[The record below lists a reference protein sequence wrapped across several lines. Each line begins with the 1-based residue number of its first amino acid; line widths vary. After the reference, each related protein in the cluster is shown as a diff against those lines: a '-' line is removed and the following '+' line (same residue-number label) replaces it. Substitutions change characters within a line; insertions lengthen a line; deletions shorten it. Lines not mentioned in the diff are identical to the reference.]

1 MPETTEIAKE
11 TISSSSAMSDTIL
24 PPSGRLGGA
33 SKIEQIRSDEV
44 QEIISAVPSWMIRWG
59 ITLIFGLIVMLIALS
74 WFIKYPDIIFGNATL
89 TTLEPPVKL
98 VVKSSGKLTNILL
111 ADGSTVEKNQVV
123 AEMENPVTQDGIEF
137 LKNYVLEVRDYLTS
151 NKDELPLVN
160 ENHVFGAMQTTFNDL
175 QKNLKDL
182 QELKENTFSIQKI
195 NSLKNKIVQYK
206 KLIAISSKQLSL
218 LKDELNNAEEK
229 YKADQ
234 QLYEK
239 GYTAKM
245 EFYKE
250 ETLLR
255 QKQMDLE
262 NLNKVETEQQITLI
276 NLQQELN
283 DAEFQYQENERT
295 LTNNIQ
301 ANILE
306 IENGIEDWQQN
317 YSFIAP
323 VSGKLV
329 WLEKVHQNQFIES
342 GKSLFA
348 ITTNNERFIA
358 LATIPAIGFG
368 KIQIGQTAR
377 IKLNNYPSYEFG
389 HLEGVVTKLT
399 EIPNENSYQV
409 EITLNKGMTSSYN
422 KLLTFT
428 PEMTGTAE
436 IVTDDLRV
444 IQRIFNQFNKLF
456 DRNTNANASVSSTLS
471 K

>member
-1 MPETTEIAKE
+1 MHETTEIAKE
-11 TISSSSAMSDTIL
+11 KLLSTSALSDGNSS
-24 PPSGRLGGA
+24 PSGRLGGA
-33 SKIEQIRSDEV
+33 SKIDQIRSDEV

-111 ADGSTVEKNQVV
+111 TDGSTVEKNQVI
-123 AEMENPVTQDGIEF
+123 AEMENPITQDDIEF
-137 LKNYVLEVRDYLTS
+137 LKNYALEIRDYLS
-151 NKDELPLVN
+151 NKNLALPLTS
-160 ENHVFGAMQTTFNDL
+160 ENFVFGVMQTTFNEL

-182 QELKENTFSIQKI
+182 QELKKNNFSIQKI
-195 NSLKNKIVQYK
+195 NNLKSKIAQYK
-206 KLIAISSKQLSL
+206 KLIIISVSQLGL
-218 LKDELNNAEEK
+218 LEKELKNAEDK
-229 YKADQ
+229 FKAET
-234 QLYEK
+234 QLFEK

-262 NLNKVETEQQITLI
+262 NLKKSATEQQITLI

-283 DAEFQYQENERT
+283 DAEFQYQESERI
-295 LTNNIQ
+295 LANNIQ
-301 ANILE
+301 ANLLDL
-306 IENGIEDWQQN
+306 ENGIENWQQN

-329 WLEKVHQNQFIES
+329 WLEKIHKNQFIES

-348 ITTNNERFIA
+348 ITTNNEKFIA
-358 LATIPAIGFG
+358 LATIPATGFG
-368 KIQIGQTAR
+368 KIKTGQSAR
-377 IKLNNYPSYEFG
+377 IKLSNYPSYEFG
-389 HLEGVVTKLT
+389 HLEGVVAKLT

-409 EITLNKGMTSSYN
+409 EITLNNGMTSSYK
-422 KLLTFT
+422 KLLIFT
-428 PEMTGTAE
+428 PEMTGSAE

-444 IQRIFNQFNKLF
+444 MQRIFNQFNKLF
-456 DRNTNANASVSSTLS
+456 DRKANINTKAEQDN
-471 K
+471 

>member
-1 MPETTEIAKE
+1 MPETTEIANE
-11 TISSSSAMSDTIL
+11 IL
-24 PPSGRLGGA
+24 NQANQNGIARKVA
-33 SKIEQIRSDEV
+33 VSKIEQIRLDEV

-59 ITLIFGLIVMLIALS
+59 ITLIFVLIVMLIALS
-74 WFIKYPDIIFGNATL
+74 WLIKYPDIIFGNATL

-111 ADGSTVEKNQVV
+111 VDGSMIEKNQII
-123 AEMENPVTQDGIEF
+123 AEMESPVTQEGIGF
-137 LKNYVLEVRDYLTS
+137 LKNYVLKIRDYLS
-151 NKDELPLVN
+151 NKGMELPITN
-160 ENHVFGAMQTTFNDL
+160 ETFVFGAMQTTFNEL
-175 QKNLKDL
+175 QKNAKDL
-182 QELKENTFSIQKI
+182 QELKQNKFSIQKI
-195 NSLKNKIVQYK
+195 SNLRSKIVQYE
-206 KLIAISSKQLSL
+206 KLVQISSIQLEL
-218 LKDELNNAEEK
+218 LKQELKNAEDK
-229 YKADQ
+229 YKAEK

-239 GYTAKM
+239 GFTAKM

-262 NLNKVETEQQITLI
+262 NLKKTATEQQITLI

-283 DAEFQYQENERT
+283 DAEFQYQESERT

-301 ANILE
+301 ANLLE
-306 IENGIEDWQQN
+306 IENGIENWNQN
-317 YSFIAP
+317 YSFVAP

-329 WLEKVHQNQFIES
+329 WLEKIHQNQFIES

-348 ITTNNERFIA
+348 ITTKNEKFIA
-358 LATIPAIGFG
+358 LATIPANGFG
-368 KIQIGQTAR
+368 KIKTGQKAR
-377 IKLNNYPSYEFG
+377 IKLNNYPPYEFG
-389 HLEGVVTKLT
+389 HLEGVVVKLT

-409 EITLNKGMTSSYN
+409 EITLNNGMTSSYN

-444 IQRIFNQFNKLF
+444 MQRIFNQFNKLF
-456 DRNTNANASVSSTLS
+456 ERKASSNNS
-471 K
+471 KI